1 MRILLLL
8 PIVIFI
14 CGCQTQPPNP
24 RDSINPVLC
33 DAPQYLDSYQRN
45 LCARQK
51 AGTAPA
57 YQPVTILT
65 PDPEYKLTAKDISI
79 VKNGVA
85 KELKDP
91 TSPIFGNMKATK
103 SKKDVITVCG
113 FVNGKNSYGAYT
125 GQKPFI
131 GALTNNNFLLIG
143 IGEDDIHTTA
153 TYDVCAQKGI
163 HLP

>member
-1 MRILLLL
+1 M
-8 PIVIFI
+8 
-14 CGCQTQPPNP
+14 
-24 RDSINPVLC
+24 LC
-33 DAPQYLDSYQRN
+33 DDPQYLDSYQRN

-51 AGTAPA
+51 AGTALA
-57 YQPVTILT
+57 YQPATIAI

-85 KELKDP
+85 QELKDP

-103 SKKDVITVCG
+103 SKEHVIIICG

-125 GQKPFI
+125 GKKPFI
-131 GALTNNNFLLIG
+131 GALTNNSSFLVG
-143 IGEDDIHTTA
+143 IGGTDIHTTA

-163 HLP
+163 PLP